1 MGDIRDI
8 LNAPL
13 QQAGTCSFICGYES
27 IFVDLQWK
35 KRIRRLEEVPK
46 DEAEI
51 QVDAPCGRQMFL
63 AS

>member
-1 MGDIRDI
+1 M
-8 LNAPL
+8 
-13 QQAGTCSFICGYES
+13 CSFICGYES